1 MRQHL
6 LKTTTKPKH
15 TNKREAQF
23 ERSNLVKSSFNT
35 HVEVVDQG
43 AGLDDDLVEDRVV
56 VVAKQDVVAHRG
68 VLDPR
73 FLRRQAEAGLPL
85 GDEDGAVQPAGNNR
99 RRSVGGNWCL
109 PSAEGTESLARNVI
123 HSVIEFLVDIFGLF

>member
-1 MRQHL
+1 M
-6 LKTTTKPKH
+6 KTTTKPKH

-23 ERSNLVKSSFNT
+23 ERSNLVKSSFDT

-85 GDEDGAVQPAGNNR
+85 GDEDDAVQPAGNNR
-99 RRSVGGNWCL
+99 RSVGGNWCS
-109 PSAEGTESLARNVI
+109 PSAEGTESLAGNVK
-123 HSVIEFLVDIFGLF
+123 HSVIEFLVAIFGLF

>member
-1 MRQHL
+1 M
-6 LKTTTKPKH
+6 KTTTKPKH

-23 ERSNLVKSSFNT
+23 ERSNLVKSSFDT

-85 GDEDGAVQPAGNNR
+85 GDEDDAVQPAGNR
-99 RRSVGGNWCL
+99 RRSVGGNWCS
-109 PSAEGTESLARNVI
+109 PSTEGTESLAGNVK
-123 HSVIEFLVDIFGLF
+123 HSVIKFLVDIFGLF